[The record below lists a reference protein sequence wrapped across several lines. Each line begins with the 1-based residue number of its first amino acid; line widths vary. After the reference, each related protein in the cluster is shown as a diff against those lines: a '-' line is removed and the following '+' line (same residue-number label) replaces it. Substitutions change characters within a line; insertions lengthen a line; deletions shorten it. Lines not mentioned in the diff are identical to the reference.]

1 MRISSPPISHP
12 CFYGIDTAVR
22 SELIASRL
30 SVEETRKFL
39 NADSLHYLGMDN
51 LLASCGAGKEL
62 FCTACFDGSYP
73 MEVPEHLKMSKFRLE
88 EKTRA

>member
-1 MRISSPPISHP
+1 VSSPPISCP

-30 SVEETRKFL
+30 TVPEIRDFL
-39 NADSLHYLGMDN
+39 GADSLHYLGMDN
-51 LLASCGAGKEL
+51 LVDSCGHDKEK

-73 MEVPEHLKMSKFRLE
+73 MEVPEDIKMSKFRLE